1 MTWASKILAK
11 LPRIFDSTTKI
22 IVWSCLTVF
31 VIMAFDI
38 IGGWKNGLPDAPAM
52 FSTDMA
58 AITILV
64 GYYVWKSRWEH
75 KYDLAKRYGLGKE
88 CVEEIIKDK
97 EGSNSE

>member
-1 MTWASKILAK
+1 MTWLNKVISK

-31 VIMAFDI
+31 IVMAFQILD
-38 IGGWKNGLPDAPAM
+38 GWRAGVSDAPTM
-52 FSTDMA
+52 FATDMS

-64 GYYVWKSRWEH
+64 GYYIWKSRWEH
-75 KYDLAKRYGLGKE
+75 KYDLAKRYGLGRE

-97 EGSNSE
+97 EGKNEE